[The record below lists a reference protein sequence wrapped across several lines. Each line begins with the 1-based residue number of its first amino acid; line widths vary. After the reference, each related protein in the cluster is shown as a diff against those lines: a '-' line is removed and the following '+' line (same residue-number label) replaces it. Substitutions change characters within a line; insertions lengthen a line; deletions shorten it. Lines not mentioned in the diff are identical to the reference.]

1 MTESVCNQCGE
12 KFEHGPSHDQ
22 HMIAAHPVRTI
33 SAADVEKALAPI
45 DFPKSKAEL
54 LAIATVQIPMDA
66 TIVAALE
73 SLPERVYGSAAEV
86 AASAKRWKQ
95 PEDHGGVTEGAS

>member
-1 MTESVCNQCGE
+1 MTELVCDQCGE
-12 KFEHGPSHDQ
+12 KFEQALSRDQ
-22 HMIAAHPVRTI
+22 HMVVDHPVCTI
-33 SAADVEKALAPI
+33 AAADVEKALAPI
-45 DFPKSKAEL
+45 HFPKSKAEL

-86 AASAKRWKQ
+86 AASAKRWKL
-95 PEDHGGVTEGAS
+95 PEHHGGVTEGAS